1 MAAAPELPARF
12 TPLQR
17 ASVARR
23 ALVLVAGPLLWLV
36 GLVVVGTVVDRLGVV
51 EFALALTGIAF
62 LVSVPLSAL
71 ARRRRLRAEREADRR

>member
-23 ALVLVAGPLLWLV
+23 ALVVLFGPLLWLAALVLV
-36 GLVVVGTVVDRLGVV
+36 GIVVNRARVVELGVAV
-51 EFALALTGIAF
+51 TLLAF
-62 LVSVPLSAL
+62 LVALPLSAL
-71 ARRRRLRAEREADRR
+71 GRHGRIREERKAERS

>member
-23 ALVLVAGPLLWLV
+23 TLVVVFGPLLWLV
-36 GLVVVGTVVDRLGVV
+36 ALVVVGVVLERRRAV
-51 EFALALTGIAF
+51 EIALIVTLIALLLSI
-62 LVSVPLSAL
+62 PLSVL
-71 ARRRRLRAEREADRR
+71 GRRGRIARETKQT

>member
-23 ALVLVAGPLLWLV
+23 ALVVVFGPLLWLV
-36 GLVVVGTVVDRLGVV
+36 ALVVVSIVLERRRAV
-51 EFALALTGIAF
+51 EIALIVTLIAF
-62 LVSVPLSAL
+62 LLSVLLSEL
-71 ARRRRLRAEREADRR
+71 ARRRRIARETEQA